1 MATKRRRTPKPGT
14 PEHAI
19 RQIHT
24 VADKFER
31 RLRGETFSSLQSL
44 QPFRP
49 SSKLIIGVAATIAV
63 TVGGFWLFSHF
74 RSRRAEQADKVPG
87 TKVPDPLKTMFAG
100 MLVQAISTG
109 ITAWG
114 KSRARSAASHA
125 TQTASED
132 QLS

>member
-1 MATKRRRTPKPGT
+1 MATKRRHTPKPGT

-19 RQIHT
+19 HQIHT

-31 RLRGETFSSLQSL
+31 RLKGETFSSIQS
-44 QPFRP
+44 FRP
-49 SSKLIIGVAATIAV
+49 SSKLIIGVAAAIAV